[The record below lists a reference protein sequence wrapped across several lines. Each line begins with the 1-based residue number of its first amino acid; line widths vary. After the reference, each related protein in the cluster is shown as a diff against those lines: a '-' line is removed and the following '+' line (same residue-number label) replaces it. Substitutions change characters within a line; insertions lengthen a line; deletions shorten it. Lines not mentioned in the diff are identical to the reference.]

1 MYAYEFDADIPG
13 WDAPGTF
20 HSVDL
25 WFFFETLAKCW
36 RPFTGKHY
44 DLARNMC
51 DYWVN
56 FIKTGDPNGEDSQGK
71 LLPKWP
77 ALDAKEPA
85 WMCFD
90 DGAHAEKWEASPLEK
105 FLLEHYLAQH

>member
-1 MYAYEFDADIPG
+1 M
-13 WDAPGTF
+13 
-20 HSVDL
+20 DL

-56 FIKTGDPNGEDSQGK
+56 FFRTGDPNGIDSQGAT
-71 LLPKWP
+71 LPLWP
-77 ALDAKEPA
+77 ELNPADPA
-85 WMCFD
+85 WMVFAD
-90 DGAHAEKWEASPLEK
+90 RAQPERWTMSGLEK
-105 FLLEHYLAQH
+105 FLLEEYLK

>member
-1 MYAYEFDADIPG
+1 M
-13 WDAPGTF
+13 
-20 HSVDL
+20 DL

-56 FIKTGDPNGEDSQGK
+56 FIKTGDPNGLDSQGK
-71 LLPKWP
+71 QLPAWP
-77 ALDAKEPA
+77 VLTAKEPA

-90 DGAHAEKWEASPLEK
+90 DCSHAEKWVISALEK
-105 FLLEHYLAQH
+105 FLLAHYLENN